1 MSVKKDY
8 ADANVVDIL
17 IAISMVSNRLAKKLL
32 ILSQAE
38 KSQEGG
44 KDDGDNSGTP

>member
-8 ADANVVDIL
+8 ADKNVVDIL

-32 ILSQAE
+32 LFNQTR

-44 KDDGDNSGTP
+44 KDNGNNE